1 MRCIWQFPDSL
12 RWTSALS
19 VALAVVFVVIVV
31 GVTLWKLVTGGI
43 SMPRLTPDVYDQKSF
58 WHLFTVIPVMVTAY
72 ICHHNG
78 NFYASRVLFTK
89 LQFHYFRIKFF
100 TSSQ

>member
-1 MRCIWQFPDSL
+1 M
-12 RWTSALS
+12 S
-19 VALAVVFVVIVV
+19 VALAVVFVVILV

-43 SMPRLTPDVYDQKSF
+43 SMPRLAPDVYDQKSF

-78 NFYASRVLFTK
+78 NFYASRFLFTK

-100 TSSQ
+100 TSSP